1 MKVKNLN
8 LQNQLKYAG
17 TGDMLFIAAESP
29 KEGFGETSFEYFV
42 DKLRNKTLI
51 LVLICNF
58 LNVFGILYLFFTNLQ
73 FLVLLLEELCLPEF

>member
-29 KEGFGETSFEYFV
+29 KEGFGETLFEYFV
-42 DKLRNKTLI
+42 DKLKKQNPNI
-51 LVLICNF
+51 SF
-58 LNVFGILYLFFTNLQ
+58 NL
-73 FLVLLLEELCLPEF
+73 